1 MKMRSHFHYVLC
13 LIEAKGMDKSMK
25 EIDRKLAKE
34 MFLHKEYQ
42 EFHGT
47 IDEERFE
54 QDWIKTG
61 DKEAIQHFY
70 NKFIH
75 NTTSKLSDNELRRKK
90 YLFVVTVALLT
101 RALIQS
107 GFDDETAYTVSD
119 IVITDMDRCA
129 SFDMLN
135 EKFLK
140 MLSYYTDQFSRLQG
154 VSTYAY
160 PVSCAVR
167 FILSHLHDPIQV
179 QQVIDSTGLSASYF
193 SSLFKKE
200 TSHTILEFIHIS
212 RVKEAET
219 LLTHT
224 ALTYVEI
231 STALCFCSLSHF
243 ISIFKK
249 YTGVTPKEFR
259 MSHVSF

>member
-1 MKMRSHFHYVLC
+1 
-13 LIEAKGMDKSMK
+13 MK
-25 EIDRKLAKE
+25 EIDRKLTKE

-42 EFHGT
+42 EFHST
-47 IDEERFE
+47 ISEEHFDH
-54 QDWIKTG
+54 DWIKTG

-70 NKFIH
+70 DKFAH
-75 NTTSKLSDNELRRKK
+75 NNTSRLSDNELRRKK
-90 YLFVVTVALLT
+90 YLFVVTVTLLT
-101 RALIQS
+101 RALIQA

-119 IVITDMDRCA
+119 IVITDMDRCT

-135 EKFLK
+135 GQFLK
-140 MLSYYTDQFSRLQG
+140 MLSYYADHFSRLQNTS
-154 VSTYAY
+154 VYAY
-160 PVSCAVR
+160 PVDRAVR

-179 QQVIDSTGLSASYF
+179 KQVVDSTGLSVSYF

-200 TSHTILEFIHIS
+200 TNYTIQEFIHIS
-212 RVKEAET
+212 RVKEAEN
-219 LLTHT
+219 LLNHT
-224 ALTYVEI
+224 DLTYTEI

-259 MSHVSF
+259 MSHKSF